1 LIIKMNIIRKIKLES
16 LGYYKFIDIEK
27 ELVCFINDNFLNL
40 VKVTFL
46 EYTDYIFYF
55 KENKLIFEY
64 DLDENWIQLNES
76 IWSVFITKFD
86 YKYEEI
92 RDLIKDIVK
101 YYYNLYV
108 KQVYNLSNLKIELI
122 EYLQNNL
129 NKF

>member
-1 LIIKMNIIRKIKLES
+1 MNIIRKIKLES

>member
-1 LIIKMNIIRKIKLES
+1 MNIIRKIKLES

-40 VKVTFL
+40 TKVTFL